1 MDRERTFE
9 LTRRHLNAG
18 KIETYERYGFDA
30 VMGRREGIRFWD
42 AYDDRS
48 WINCHCNGGVFN
60 LGHRNPAVL
69 AAVQASFEDR
79 DIGNHHLPAPSRAEL
94 ARRLVATTNGV
105 LPGVVF
111 GVSGG
116 EASDL
121 LLASVPALVDL
132 IGNLKKERLE
142 VAIPPFLTAANR
154 AVDPPITKKE
164 IDRYYR
170 NGALMWEVLQ
180 RLRRTDR
187 WWQRTV
193 RKRSYPFLLPGK
205 VVR

>member
-1 MDRERTFE
+1 MDRNRTYE

-18 KIETYERYGFDA
+18 KIETYERYGIDA

-69 AAVQASFEDR
+69 AAVQASLDDQ

-116 EASDL
+116 EANDL
-121 LLASVPALVDL
+121 AIKATRAATGRIGIVSATGGFHGHTGLSLAAGDAEYRTPFGPNPPGFMQVPFNDV
-132 IGNLKKERLE
+132 
-142 VAIPPFLTAANR
+142 
-154 AVDPPITKKE
+154 
-164 IDRYYR
+164 
-170 NGALMWEVLQ
+170 
-180 RLRRTDR
+180 
-187 WWQRTV
+187 
-193 RKRSYPFLLPGK
+193 
-205 VVR
+205 